1 MVDSLSNE
9 KKVQLRSE
17 LDSHGLQIG
26 HEGFVEWKL
35 DEKRHPRNW
44 NVNKKAFNV
53 GLVCFF
59 EFWMTAISSSGVRC
73 PLFSSSK

>member
-9 KKVQLRSE
+9 KKAQLRSE

-44 NVNKKAFNV
+44 NVSKKAFNV
-53 GLVCFF
+53 GLVCVFD
-59 EFWMTAISSSGVRC
+59 FWMSVIGSSGVCC
-73 PLFSSSK
+73 PLFFSSK